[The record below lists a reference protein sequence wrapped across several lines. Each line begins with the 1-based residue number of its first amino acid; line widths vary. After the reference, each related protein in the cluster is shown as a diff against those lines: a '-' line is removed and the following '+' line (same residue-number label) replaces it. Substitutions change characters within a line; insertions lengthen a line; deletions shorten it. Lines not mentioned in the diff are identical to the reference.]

1 MRNVEYTET
10 GQVMELR
17 TKLDLGMRGSVL
29 DFSSLEYVVL
39 LPYILGWMYTCGLDY
54 RRITLLC
61 FGKTF
66 LTFLS
71 LEIYES

>member
-54 RRITLLC
+54 RRITLWKDVSDVFEPGDIRVLR
-61 FGKTF
+61 
-66 LTFLS
+66 
-71 LEIYES
+71 